1 MSDEVRGLVEQS
13 GYIRRGGVVV
23 DQGAHLVTVEGR
35 YVQLA
40 LQEFRLLTLLM
51 ENADHVMSRR
61 DLLEQIW
68 GPDFHGDPKTLTVHI
83 LRLRHKL
90 EKHPEDGVHLRTVR
104 NIGYIFDTVPII
116 EEFSHR

>member
-1 MSDEVRGLVEQS
+1 
-13 GYIRRGGVVV
+13 
-23 DQGAHLVTVEGR
+23 
-35 YVQLA
+35 
-40 LQEFRLLTLLM
+40 M

-116 EEFSHR
+116 EELSHR